1 MVEISNNSFEAIA
14 LAHAKAGVR
23 GLVLVGRSILG
34 LERTKEAILKEN
46 PTTDVL
52 CVVTDIS
59 NEKSVTDL
67 YTEVRSR
74 FGTADTLINNA
85 GVLTL

>member
-23 GLVLVGRSILG
+23 GLALAGRSILG

>member
-1 MVEISNNSFEAIA
+1 M
-14 LAHAKAGVR
+14 AHAKAGVR
-23 GLVLVGRSILG
+23 GLVLAGRSILG
-34 LERTKEAILKEN
+34 LERTKEAILKDN
-46 PTTDVL
+46 PAIDVL
-52 CVVTDIS
+52 CIVTDIS

-67 YTEVRSR
+67 FAEVKLH